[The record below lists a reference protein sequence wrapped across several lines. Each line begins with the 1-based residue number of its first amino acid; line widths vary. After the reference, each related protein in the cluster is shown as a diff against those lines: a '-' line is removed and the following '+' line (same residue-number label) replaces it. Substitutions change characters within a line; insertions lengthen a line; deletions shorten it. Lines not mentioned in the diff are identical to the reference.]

1 MSWCTPSRRPAS
13 LGHSDIETEHLLL
26 GLLPEENGPGAQ
38 IPRDFDGEA
47 DPKLRN
53 AVIRAL
59 SGAAP
64 A

>member
-1 MSWCTPSRRPAS
+1 